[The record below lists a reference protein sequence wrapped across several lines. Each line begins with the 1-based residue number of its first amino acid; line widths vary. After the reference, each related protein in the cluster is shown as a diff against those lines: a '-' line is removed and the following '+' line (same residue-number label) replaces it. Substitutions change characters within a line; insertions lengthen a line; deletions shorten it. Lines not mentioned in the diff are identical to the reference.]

1 MVQKNC
7 SIRPTERNPPIRKNA
22 CRLHGHPAVIAAIG
36 VVFLVVHQGCAH
48 KAPDVAPLLSGRTA
62 LIVRTPTGKEPLE
75 GLGRERSTQVGWG
88 AAAGAGLGAYGAS
101 CGIAGIV
108 CVPAL
113 AIVGAIGGAALG
125 AATYDSHPMWK
136 ETELALRVALAELE
150 LNQALAKVTVAYA
163 QANAHNIHVP
173 PSGIGL
179 EAKDAVP
186 REALAREGF
195 GALLE
200 ISDTSVVLVPA
211 ELTAKPMRQFLIR
224 ANVRLIRT
232 DDNSVLV
239 ERTVSSDLGPPRPI
253 GEWLADD
260 ARVFREAV
268 PPALQKLAEDI
279 VAESFLLHRFSAQ
292 IVRRPMPMFDAHV
305 NGLLPVYPALMAGR
319 SSHQLSEGDAL
330 RPTLK
335 WGPFNA
341 GAVTYDLRIWG
352 SNDTGM
358 GHAIGEVV
366 YSRERLVDTWHTLDA
381 PLEPSSNYFWSV
393 RAHFVQ
399 DGKGRV
405 TEWSRYSLKP
415 IKVTNILTMGTA
427 SAVSM
432 LDLFYQFRTPPTPRK
447 E

>member
-1 MVQKNC
+1 
-7 SIRPTERNPPIRKNA
+7 
-22 CRLHGHPAVIAAIG
+22 
-36 VVFLVVHQGCAH
+36 VHQGCAH
-48 KAPDVAPLLSGRTA
+48 KVPDLAPLLSGRTA

-88 AAAGAGLGAYGAS
+88 AAVGAGLGAYGAS

-136 ETELALRVALAELE
+136 EAELALRAALAELE
-150 LNQALAKVTVAYA
+150 LNQALAKVAVAYA

-200 ISDTSVVLVPA
+200 ISDTSLALVPA
-211 ELTAKPMRQFLIR
+211 KLTVNPPRQFLILV
-224 ANVRLIRT
+224 NVRLIRT
-232 DDNSVLV
+232 DDKSVLV
-239 ERTVSSDLGPPRPI
+239 ERIVSSDLGPPRPMD
-253 GEWLADD
+253 EWMADD
-260 ARVFREAV
+260 ARAFREAV
-268 PPALQKLAEDI
+268 PQALQKLAENI
-279 VAESFLLHRFSAQ
+279 VAEAFMLHRFPVQ
-292 IVRRPMPMFDAHV
+292 TVRGLMPMFNTQV
-305 NGLLPVYPALMAGR
+305 NGLLPVSPPLGYGR
-319 SSHQLSEGDAL
+319 SQPEGESL
-330 RPTLK
+330 RPTLR
-335 WGPFNA
+335 WRPFDA
-341 GAVTYDLRIWG
+341 GTVTYDLRIWG
-352 SNDTGM
+352 SWGSIDSGR
-358 GHAIGEVV
+358 GPYIGEVV
-366 YSRERLVDTWHTLDA
+366 YSRERLVDPWHTLDA
-381 PLEPSSNYFWSV
+381 PLEPSSDYFWSV

-399 DGKGRV
+399 ADQRRV

-415 IKVTNILTMGTA
+415 AKVTNALTMGIA
-427 SAVSM
+427 SLIPM
-432 LDLFYQFRTPPTPRK
+432 TPGLPMTDLFYPFRTPPNPRR